1 VSEIFSIHSCVV
13 QHQKFKSSGIIV
25 EISVLCPLRELIDI
39 PGMEISSTNGHKWNE
54 E

>member
-1 VSEIFSIHSCVV
+1 VV